1 LLVEEPYEAE
11 ETNNSERDADAD
23 GERDG
28 VAVFHDGKQ

>member
-11 ETNNSERDADAD
+11 ETNDGERDADAD
-23 GERDG
+23 GESEG